1 MKKYEIINNDYGSG
15 YILKFED
22 DTFALVNT
30 ETGDMIIDAP
40 DSLMTMGF
48 WADDAME
55 PVSDEQKLMIDE
67 IIGKP

>member
-1 MKKYEIINNDYGSG
+1 MKKYEIINNDYGSA

-22 DTFALVNT
+22 GTFALVNT
-30 ETGDMIIDAP
+30 ETGDMIIDTP

-48 WADDAME
+48 WADDTME

-67 IIGKP
+67 IIS